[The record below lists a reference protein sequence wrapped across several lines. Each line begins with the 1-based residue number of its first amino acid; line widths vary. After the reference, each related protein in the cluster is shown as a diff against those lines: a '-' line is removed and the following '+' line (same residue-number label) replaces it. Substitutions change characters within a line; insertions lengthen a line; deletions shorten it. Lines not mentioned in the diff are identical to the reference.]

1 MLGEYHD
8 ECMGIHP
15 LTIERYYGVH
25 GCERIRQ
32 IGQTGAGHP
41 PDEDPEAGDEE
52 IAVDGHNSILRR
64 LEADLQDQVRHEA
77 VEVPGKGSPFTCVE
91 EEAEFWSVLD
101 NVMLE
106 DITPTGYGLL
116 PEEDAT
122 QGVKSTVEHIPIGRC
137 GTQFVTV
144 SLADPVWA
152 RRVKTWCE
160 ALTVLTLFDI
170 GCSFNV

>member
-1 MLGEYHD
+1 
-8 ECMGIHP
+8 MGIHP
-15 LTIERYYGVH
+15 LAIEQYYGVH
-25 GCERIRQ
+25 GCERICR

-52 IAVDGHNSILRR
+52 IAVDKHNSILRR
-64 LEADLQDQVRHEA
+64 LEADLQDQVCHEA

-116 PEEDAT
+116 LEEDAT
-122 QGVKSTVEHIPIGRC
+122 QGVESTVEHLPIGRHR
-137 GTQFVTV
+137 TQFVTV
-144 SLADPVWA
+144 SLADPIWA
-152 RRVKTWCE
+152 RRVKTWCQVL
-160 ALTVLTLFDI
+160 AVLTFFDI
-170 GCSFNV
+170 GYSFNV